1 MPKKSITSDQVHMVL
16 RKGKKY
22 PVQHAIL
29 RTDVPQPKP
38 ILYKDSEMRKS
49 VQQMKEKPRAIKVTG
64 GSVSTREPLSKS
76 SKRAGSMTKSGLP
89 RTSKRTDAKPV
100 AMPSKPGNIA
110 TGSKKTARVTRP
122 GGRPKNGIP
131 DLKSKKL
138 LKPMTEAQK
147 QAKALDALEKKRASV
162 AKKTGK
168 RPNYYTN

>member
-1 MPKKSITSDQVHMVL
+1 MAKKSITSDQVHMVL

-29 RTDVPQPKP
+29 RTDVPQPKD
-38 ILYKDSEMRKS
+38 ILYKNSEMRKS
-49 VQQMKEKPRAIKVTG
+49 VQQMKEKPRAIKITS

-89 RTSKRTDAKPV
+89 RTSKRTGAKPV
-100 AMPSKPGNIA
+100 AMPTKPGNIA
-110 TGSKKTARVTRP
+110 TGSKKTARPMPVGKAT
-122 GGRPKNGIP
+122 K
-131 DLKSKKL
+131 
-138 LKPMTEAQK
+138 KPMTEAQK
-147 QAKALDALEKKRASV
+147 QAKALAALEAKRTAV